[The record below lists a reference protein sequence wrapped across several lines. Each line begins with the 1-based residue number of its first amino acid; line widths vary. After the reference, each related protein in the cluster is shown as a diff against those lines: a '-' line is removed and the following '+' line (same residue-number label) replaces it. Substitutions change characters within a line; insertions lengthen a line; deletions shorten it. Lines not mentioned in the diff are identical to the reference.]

1 MKLRNHFINSKSNSA
16 HHFGDTNDVV
26 STTLSPVSDSRF
38 MNLVLVSIE
47 TISFSFCRPSRGPT
61 STSSMVIEREKIR
74 KKFQFKLTYSL
85 TYFHG
90 FR

>member
-61 STSSMVIEREKIR
+61 STSSMVIEKIR
-74 KKFQFKLTYSL
+74 KKFQFQLTYSL